1 MARLLKMIAIIAI
14 LFVVLYFG
22 GYTFKSL
29 SKSIEIRNPEK
40 VMSPLTKKLP
50 EIKEDIKFT
59 EGTLPEETIESS
71 TWDTNDNPAETDE
84 NGETIQT
91 STFETD
97 ENGETIATS
106 TLENTK
112 EQGISFEYTRILKIN
127 IGDKTLD
134 LSNTTSAEFIKW
146 LTLNYNSN
154 ITYIDENG
162 NKVTPIV
169 KSTIEAKIGKT
180 EKTEATTATSSKTTV
195 NPALAAAKKTTK
207 STKKTAKAT
216 TTKTDKNTKIT
227 YTDTLKNEEQL
238 NKLINSIEVV
248 KSIPEIKGYKRD
260 DYEKPIKKLKLN
272 GKTIDRN
279 NYAWMTSPWYNKKDK
294 TYLCPYTGTIIK
306 ATVNKKNNTIDFQVD
321 YDHIVPLKST
331 YIRGGNKWTNEQK
344 NKYAYDQWVAVDVL
358 PSANRSKSD
367 KGLEKYMTDINK
379 EDYCFTWLQI
389 CSKYNLKMSEKEIE
403 ICKKHIKQALKS
415 GEPVTHMGGKNP

>member
-71 TWDTNDNPAETDE
+71 TWDTNDDPVETDE
-84 NGETIQT
+84 NGETIAT

-97 ENGETIATS
+97 ENGETVATS

-207 STKKTAKAT
+207 STKKTTKAT
-216 TTKTDKNTKIT
+216 TAKSSTNTKVT
-227 YTDTLKNEEQL
+227 YSEVLKNEEQL
-238 NKLINSIEVV
+238 NTLI
-248 KSIPEIKGYKRD
+248 KSIPVVAKLDAKKGYNRD
-260 DYEKPIKKLKLN
+260 EYEKPIKSFKLN
-272 GKTIDRN
+272 GKNTNRN
-279 NYAWMTSPWYNKKDK
+279 DYAWKTSKYFNSKNF
-294 TYLCPYTGTIIK
+294 TYTCPYTGKVIK
-306 ATVNKKNNTIDFQVD
+306 DSDDKKNDKDFGTLD
-321 YDHIVPLKST
+321 YDHLVPLAST
-331 YIRGGNKWTNEQK
+331 YIRGGKNWTKTQK
-344 NKYAYDQWVAVDVL
+344 NTYAYDQWVAVDVL
-358 PSANRSKSD
+358 NSANRSKSD
-367 KGLEKYMTDINK
+367 KGPLEYLPDKNV
-379 EDYCFTWLQI
+379 EDYCYSWLQI
-389 CSKYNLKMSEKEIE
+389 CSKYKLNMTQKEIDL
-403 ICKKHIKQALKS
+403 CKKHIVNALKK
-415 GEPVTHMGGKNP
+415 GEKVEHMCGKNP